1 MNNIK
6 QRFNHHCSKLEFSP
20 IIAAQLIR
28 KNRPGG
34 DKSCGCKCVFIVIV
48 MAWIV
53 CAVRPLQTGPRFTN
67 GFVIAIQILWKFRF
81 TLTSILIQWSLQ
93 FLVRGTTALLLSHV
107 QKFVAIWWPAMELQ
121 QGEISIEFE
130 LRTKKSLVKRAPGVW
145 GVKEPWFYVSNYTVQ
160 WLEYNSV
167 LK

>member
-1 MNNIK
+1 
-6 QRFNHHCSKLEFSP
+6 
-20 IIAAQLIR
+20 
-28 KNRPGG
+28 
-34 DKSCGCKCVFIVIV
+34 
-48 MAWIV
+48 
-53 CAVRPLQTGPRFTN
+53 
-67 GFVIAIQILWKFRF
+67 
-81 TLTSILIQWSLQ
+81 
-93 FLVRGTTALLLSHV
+93 
-107 QKFVAIWWPAMELQ
+107 MELQ